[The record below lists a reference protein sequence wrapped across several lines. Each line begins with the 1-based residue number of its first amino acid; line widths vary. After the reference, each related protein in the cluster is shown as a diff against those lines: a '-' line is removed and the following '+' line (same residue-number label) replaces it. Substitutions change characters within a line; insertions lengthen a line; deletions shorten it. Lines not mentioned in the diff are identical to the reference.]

1 MSFAIFKQNMLSYMQ
16 NQGSIDSY
24 NDFATKLT
32 TEYDMAVRSGFQTIN
47 NIPLAKD
54 NKKLME
60 SMVKLACATSLT
72 KTEGK
77 HNFIDD
83 IGKGVIGYWTGATLV
98 TGIPPIIPATGA
110 VQTLTSFSA
119 FVTNPGTFPK
129 VGLLIPTDDSSVFLD
144 RLIQAMQQHITTIQ
158 GMYIT
163 LSMYPGFPL
172 IPPAPG
178 IRTFTGFTIPPA
190 GPSVPPQSPQTG
202 NTLLGAITKLASAIL
217 EGLIMSEADKEEAQK
232 EADEADNVAN
242 DTSLPESGRSSAK
255 EYSNLKKSE
264 ISSGERNAAPVDL
277 SEEEL
282 KEIEEGT
289 SEEYKCE
296 TGTKIVAIAKRDI
309 GILETGTPPGKNYG
323 GFPGG
328 VQKNQRGRID
338 DMFDN
343 VGLDNQAKVRKDGS
357 GYYWCAAAVAT
368 WWQEAG
374 LETPS
379 GGASCD
385 NWMNWGK
392 QKGYWSTKPKIGSAV
407 LYGTNADA
415 HHIGIVA
422 GVTATGG
429 IITIEGN
436 TSGGGF
442 NRNGCGVFQK
452 VPKKYL
458 GFVNPP
464 DCT

>member
-32 TEYDMAVRSGFQTIN
+32 TEYDMVVRTGFQTIN

-77 HNFIDD
+77 HSFIDD

-110 VQTLTSFSA
+110 IQNLTSFSA

-178 IRTFTGFTIPPA
+178 IRTFTGFTIP
-190 GPSVPPQSPQTG
+190 Q
-202 NTLLGAITKLASAIL
+202 
-217 EGLIMSEADKEEAQK
+217 
-232 EADEADNVAN
+232 
-242 DTSLPESGRSSAK
+242 
-255 EYSNLKKSE
+255 
-264 ISSGERNAAPVDL
+264 
-277 SEEEL
+277 
-282 KEIEEGT
+282 
-289 SEEYKCE
+289 
-296 TGTKIVAIAKRDI
+296 
-309 GILETGTPPGKNYG
+309 
-323 GFPGG
+323 
-328 VQKNQRGRID
+328 
-338 DMFDN
+338 
-343 VGLDNQAKVRKDGS
+343 
-357 GYYWCAAAVAT
+357 
-368 WWQEAG
+368 
-374 LETPS
+374 
-379 GGASCD
+379 
-385 NWMNWGK
+385 
-392 QKGYWSTKPKIGSAV
+392 
-407 LYGTNADA
+407 
-415 HHIGIVA
+415 
-422 GVTATGG
+422 
-429 IITIEGN
+429 
-436 TSGGGF
+436 
-442 NRNGCGVFQK
+442 
-452 VPKKYL
+452 
-458 GFVNPP
+458 
-464 DCT
+464 